1 MVETQKTQSRFYKR
15 IRRTPFSIL
24 LALAFLV
31 VILVIAIFGASLSGH
46 NPTVLGL
53 RNRLVPPALFGGSQ
67 EHLLGTDHL
76 GRDILSRIFMATQ
89 TTMMIAT
96 LGTIIGLLIGATLGM
111 LAGLVGGRIDAGIMF
126 LVDTQMAIPF
136 TLIALTVIAVF
147 GSNLSVLIPVIG
159 LSSWCQFARLAR
171 GEVRS
176 IIGMEY
182 VQGAR
187 ALGVSEWRIAWKY
200 ILPNIA
206 SPLVVLAT
214 YNFSQI
220 MLLES
225 SLSFLGLGV
234 QPPGA
239 SLGSLVG
246 AGRDYLMTA
255 WWIALAPG
263 LMLVTITMVMSL
275 LGDYARD
282 VYDPRL
288 RY

>member
-1 MVETQKTQSRFYKR
+1 MQSSPVIARLTR
-15 IRRTPFSIL
+15 GLRRVPPAIMLAFIL
-24 LALAFLV
+24 LVLV
-31 VILVIAIFGASLSGH
+31 LIIAIFGSSLSSH
-46 NPTVLGL
+46 DPTALGL
-53 RNRLVPPALFGGSQ
+53 RNRLKPPFLFGGSKT
-67 EHLLGTDHL
+67 HILGTDHL

-89 TTMMIAT
+89 TTLMIAS
-96 LGTIIGLLIGATLGM
+96 LGTVVGLVIGASLGIASGLIG
-111 LAGLVGGRIDAGIMF
+111 GRVDTVIMF

-136 TLIALTVIAVF
+136 TLIALTVIAIF

-159 LSSWCQFARLAR
+159 LSSWCRFARLAR
-171 GEVRS
+171 GEVRAVL
-176 IIGMEY
+176 GMEY

-200 ILPNIA
+200 ILPNIV

-263 LMLVTITMVMSL
+263 LMLVLITMIMSL
-275 LGDYARD
+275 LGDYVRD

-288 RY
+288 RH

>member
-1 MVETQKTQSRFYKR
+1 
-15 IRRTPFSIL
+15 
-24 LALAFLV
+24 
-31 VILVIAIFGASLSGH
+31 
-46 NPTVLGL
+46 
-53 RNRLVPPALFGGSQ
+53 
-67 EHLLGTDHL
+67 
-76 GRDILSRIFMATQ
+76 
-89 TTMMIAT
+89 
-96 LGTIIGLLIGATLGM
+96 
-111 LAGLVGGRIDAGIMF
+111 
-126 LVDTQMAIPF
+126 
-136 TLIALTVIAVF
+136 
-147 GSNLSVLIPVIG
+147 
-159 LSSWCQFARLAR
+159 
-171 GEVRS
+171 
-176 IIGMEY
+176 MEY

-200 ILPNIA
+200 ILPNIV

-263 LMLVTITMVMSL
+263 LMLVLITMIMSL
-275 LGDYARD
+275 LGDYVRD

-288 RY
+288 RH

>member
-1 MVETQKTQSRFYKR
+1 
-15 IRRTPFSIL
+15 
-24 LALAFLV
+24 
-31 VILVIAIFGASLSGH
+31 
-46 NPTVLGL
+46 
-53 RNRLVPPALFGGSQ
+53 
-67 EHLLGTDHL
+67 
-76 GRDILSRIFMATQ
+76 
-89 TTMMIAT
+89 
-96 LGTIIGLLIGATLGM
+96 
-111 LAGLVGGRIDAGIMF
+111 MF
-126 LVDTQMAIPF
+126 LVDTQMAIPI
-136 TLIALTVIAVF
+136 TLIALTVIAIF

-159 LSSWCQFARLAR
+159 LSSWCRFARLAR
-171 GEVRS
+171 GEVRAVL
-176 IIGMEY
+176 GMEY

-200 ILPNIA
+200 ILPNIV

-263 LMLVTITMVMSL
+263 LMLVLITMIMSL
-275 LGDYARD
+275 LGDYVRD

-288 RY
+288 RH

>member
-1 MVETQKTQSRFYKR
+1 MATPTTLSRFKR
-15 IRRTPFSIL
+15 RVSRIPISIIITLIL
-24 LALAFLV
+24 LVIVLIISIGGPRLA
-31 VILVIAIFGASLSGH
+31 SH
-46 NPTVLGL
+46 DPTVLGL
-53 RNRLVPPALFGGSQ
+53 RNRLEPPYLFGGST
-67 EHLLGTDHL
+67 ENILGTDHL
-76 GRDILSRIFMATQ
+76 GRDILARIFMATQ
-89 TTMMIAT
+89 TTMMIAF
-96 LGTIIGLLIGATLGM
+96 LGTIVGLIIGAVLGV
-111 LAGLVGGRIDAGIMF
+111 LGGLVGGKVDTAIMF

-147 GSNLSVLIPVIG
+147 GSKLTVLIPVIG

-176 IIGMEY
+176 ILGMEY

-187 ALGVSEWRIAWKY
+187 ALGVSEFRIAWKY

-234 QPPGA
+234 QPPAA

-263 LMLVTITMVMSL
+263 MMLVIITMVMSL

-288 RY
+288 RH

>member
-1 MVETQKTQSRFYKR
+1 MQNTTTFGRV
-15 IRRTPFSIL
+15 RRKMQRVPVSIF
-24 LALAFLV
+24 LAFFLLLV
-31 VILVIAIFGASLSGH
+31 VLLIAVFGSRLSGH

-53 RNRLVPPALFGGSQ
+53 RNRLEPPYLFGGTPT
-67 EHLLGTDHL
+67 HLLGTDQL
-76 GRDILSRIFMATQ
+76 GRDILSRILMATQ
-89 TTMMIAT
+89 TTMVIAT
-96 LGTIIGLLIGATLGM
+96 LGTLVGLLIGASLGI
-111 LAGLVGGRIDAGIMF
+111 LSGLVGGRVDTTIMF

-136 TLIALTVIAVF
+136 TLIALTVIAIF
-147 GSNLSVLIPVIG
+147 GSNLTVLIPVIG

-176 IIGMEY
+176 ILGMEY

-187 ALGVSEWRIAWKY
+187 ALGISEWRIAWKY

-263 LMLVTITMVMSL
+263 LMLVLITMIMSL
-275 LGDYARD
+275 LGDYVRD

-288 RY
+288 RH